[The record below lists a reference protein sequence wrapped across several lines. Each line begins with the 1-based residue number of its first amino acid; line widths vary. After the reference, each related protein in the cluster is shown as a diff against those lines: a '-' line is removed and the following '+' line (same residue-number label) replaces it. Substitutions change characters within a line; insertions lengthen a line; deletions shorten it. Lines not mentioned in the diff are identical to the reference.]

1 MSDGVKSSTLWYTS
15 SKLTKRK
22 GFANMTPND
31 LAQARQFVCSRPEY
45 AWVCA
50 HTDDFFTVS
59 DLARYTGLSRE
70 SVRGLVENA
79 AFPGAIRYSES
90 IGWRIPRSG
99 LIEYYARQLGW
110 KSGQETG

>member
-1 MSDGVKSSTLWYTS
+1 MSNGVKSTTLWYTS

-110 KSGQETG
+110 NAGQETG